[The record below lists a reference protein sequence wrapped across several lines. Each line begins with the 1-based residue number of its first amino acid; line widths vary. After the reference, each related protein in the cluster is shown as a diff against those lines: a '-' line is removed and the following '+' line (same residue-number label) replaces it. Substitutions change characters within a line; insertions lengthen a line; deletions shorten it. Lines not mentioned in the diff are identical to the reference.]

1 MDFVYSVI
9 IVFSIILLIGY
20 LIFTQFVIVES
31 ETEWIVDRLGKDRV
45 LKEGINRFIPY
56 LYLKE
61 RLLWI

>member
-31 ETEWIVDRLGKDRV
+31 ETRV
-45 LKEGINRFIPY
+45 NCR
-56 LYLKE
+56 
-61 RLLWI
+61 